1 MTAPD
6 DIDVIAPNLNRRLS
20 GVTATVIALVPLQ
33 AHKIG
38 IITTG
43 TGLPSGLPYL
53 PLWRLPFLK
62 RRLRV
67 WHARR
72 NNELLLGILLRSLG
86 LMRLKLVF
94 TSSSPRKRGGLT
106 NWMTRRCD
114 ALVATTPINATVMP
128 GTPRIIPHGVNTDIF
143 SPGPAHDYGTGTQKL
158 IGCFGRVRPMKGT
171 HHFVE
176 AMCRLLPD
184 HSDYTAIIMGLI
196 TPDNAEYG
204 DRLRARI
211 RQAGLEDRI
220 LFKDE
225 LPLTEMPAAYR
236 ALSLYVTPS
245 RLEGFGLTPLEA
257 LSTGVPV
264 VATDVGAFRDFVTQE
279 CGEIVAA
286 DDPDA
291 LTGAISAMLSRD
303 LPSMGKAGR
312 ERVIET
318 FGLDREADALV
329 ALYRELLAES

>member
-1 MTAPD
+1 
-6 DIDVIAPNLNRRLS
+6 
-20 GVTATVIALVPLQ
+20 
-33 AHKIG
+33 
-38 IITTG
+38 
-43 TGLPSGLPYL
+43 
-53 PLWRLPFLK
+53 
-62 RRLRV
+62 
-67 WHARR
+67 
-72 NNELLLGILLRSLG
+72 
-86 LMRLKLVF
+86 VF

-128 GTPRIIPHGVNTDIF
+128 GTPRIIPHGVNTDTF

-184 HSDYTAIIMGLI
+184 HPGYTAIIMGLI

-264 VATDVGAFRDFVTQE
+264 VATDVGAFRDFVSQD

-291 LTGAISAMLSRD
+291 LTAAITAMLSRD
-303 LPSMGKAGR
+303 LPAMGNAGR
-312 ERVIET
+312 ARVIDQ
-318 FGLDREADALV
+318 FGLSREADALV